1 MARKT
6 SGKRIPIIALI
17 AALAALAGSGTASAG
32 NGRSA
37 SATVVPA
44 APVAFFGLEPIASWA
59 EEASWA
65 ES

>member
-32 NGRSA
+32 IGKSA
-37 SATVVPA
+37 PATVVPA
-44 APVAFFGLEPIASWA
+44 APVASIGLTPDASWA